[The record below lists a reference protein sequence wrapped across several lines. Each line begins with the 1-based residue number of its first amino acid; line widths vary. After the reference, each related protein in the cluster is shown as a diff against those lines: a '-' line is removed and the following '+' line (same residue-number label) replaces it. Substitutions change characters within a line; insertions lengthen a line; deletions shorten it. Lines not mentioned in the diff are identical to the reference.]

1 MENEGVWK
9 SALEEYL
16 DDGGDV
22 NHHNVFLSSPHLGKT
37 LLIRAI
43 ELNNVPIIKKLLDV
57 KANPNIC
64 HSKTLQSPLSIMLSN
79 VNPDHDT
86 TTICKILLD
95 AGADADKVDEFTFMS
110 PLYHMLSTPV
120 TYNAHHVCFFPSFFF
135 CVVELFFYCFAIVPP
150 LISSHPSPL
159 SPLHLHNHSIHPL
172 LYLPAQ

>member
-1 MENEGVWK
+1 MRHPVNDLFPIMENEGVWK

-120 TYNAHHVCFFPSFFF
+120 TYNAHHVCFFSPFFVVFFF
-135 CVVELFFYCFAIVPP
+135 FFFWIIWIICFIVPP
-150 LISSHPSPL
+150 PTLI
-159 SPLHLHNHSIHPL
+159 
-172 LYLPAQ
+172 